1 MAADPDKPEPFTL
14 RRWSRR
20 KLEAARAATP
30 PPEPAAPVVAA
41 PATPPPIPQPG
52 VPAPAS
58 TAQAAE
64 AVPSLPPVESLTI
77 DSDFAPFLKPTVG
90 EGVRRAALK
99 KLFAD
104 PRFNVMDGLDV
115 YIDDYSKF
123 TPVPPDI
130 VRELAQARYIFDP
143 PKTRVS
149 KEGVVEDVPPEEVVA
164 EEAPDSPAE
173 TADAPAPQ
181 IGTPPLPALPDTAAG
196 DRAAEIPPLVP
207 APPAAKST

>member
-20 KLEAARAATP
+20 KLEAARTATP
-30 PPEPAAPVVAA
+30 PPEPAAPRVVAT
-41 PATPPPIPQPG
+41 ATPPSIPQPG

-58 TAQAAE
+58 AASAAE
-64 AVPSLPPVESLTI
+64 AIPSLPPIESLTI
-77 DSDFAPFLKPTVG
+77 DSDFVPFLKPTVD
-90 EGVRRAALK
+90 EGMRRAALK

-123 TPVPPDI
+123 TPIPPDI
-130 VRELAQARYIFDP
+130 VRQLTQARYIFDP

-149 KEGVVEDVPPEEVVA
+149 KEGFVEDVPPEEPAA
-164 EEAPDSPAE
+164 EQAPASPE
-173 TADAPAPQ
+173 TADAVAPE
-181 IGTPPLPALPDTAAG
+181 IGNPPLPALPELPPVDHAA
-196 DRAAEIPPLVP
+196 
-207 APPAAKST
+207 APPPSVPEPSVKKGA